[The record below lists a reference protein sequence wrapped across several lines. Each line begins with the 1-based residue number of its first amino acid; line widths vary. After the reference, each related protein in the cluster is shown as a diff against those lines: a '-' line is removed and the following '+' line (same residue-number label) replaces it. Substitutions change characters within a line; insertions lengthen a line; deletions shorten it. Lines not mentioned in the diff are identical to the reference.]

1 MSAVTPD
8 VTASLESLEDVARRE
23 LGETPAVKQT
33 ALNDL
38 RKLISGEPSLYCPT
52 DEAFLVKFLRAR
64 KYDAQSAFYTIKK
77 YFEVRRDHPEVFKD
91 LTPSCIP
98 FDVVCR
104 KHRLLTVSR
113 STDSLGRMVVLN
125 KMGAWNTQI
134 CSLNDYFRVG
144 LAVCE
149 YFLLREHFQVRGIVC
164 IIDLKGLN
172 IYHLAHYTPSAIRML
187 ISLTQDCFP
196 WRLKEVYIINNPP
209 VFDFLYAIAKT
220 FLKAKLAKRIRL
232 FGYNLKELHQLV
244 PDDVISEEHEG
255 TNEKYDYDRL
265 ERELKSAE
273 GFFQALNS
281 YGYRETLSTKVPPET
296 NGVLTDEELPS
307 EDYVHL

>member
-187 ISLTQDCFP
+187 ISLTQ
-196 WRLKEVYIINNPP
+196 
-209 VFDFLYAIAKT
+209 
-220 FLKAKLAKRIRL
+220 IRL

-281 YGYRETLSTKVPPET
+281 YGYRETLSTKET